1 MTYMPDTNVWIKLL
15 NTQPTSVKER
25 FLSTDSREIALCSI
39 VLAELYF
46 GAYKS
51 ARHQEN
57 LETVNKIKR
66 AYRIFPFDETA
77 AIIYGRVRA
86 TLARTGALIGPR
98 IEVIMLYHAVTEKNG
113 DWWIGWLV
121 DLEGV
126 NAQERS
132 MEALLESLRLSA
144 CDMLEV
150 RGLDSTN
157 VELVLDTESGQSH
170 YAMSGEI

>member
-1 MTYMPDTNVWIKLL
+1 
-15 NTQPTSVKER
+15 
-25 FLSTDSREIALCSI
+25 
-39 VLAELYF
+39 
-46 GAYKS
+46 
-51 ARHQEN
+51 
-57 LETVNKIKR
+57 
-66 AYRIFPFDETA
+66 
-77 AIIYGRVRA
+77 
-86 TLARTGALIGPR
+86 
-98 IEVIMLYHAVTEKNG
+98 MLYHAVTEKNG